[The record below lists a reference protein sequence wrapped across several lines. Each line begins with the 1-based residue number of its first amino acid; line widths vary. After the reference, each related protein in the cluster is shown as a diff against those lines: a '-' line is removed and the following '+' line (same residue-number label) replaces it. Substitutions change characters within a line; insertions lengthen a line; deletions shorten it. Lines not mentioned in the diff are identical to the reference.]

1 MRCFLSVFLSIYGTA
16 LKLHSLSISVE
27 RSKLWKLVHVQCIVP
42 LHESVLAMAVHAYV
56 PILLALL
63 MCVGCHGHDT
73 YSNIMENS
81 TTNVGENGLVG
92 THGIG
97 PLQQCLN
104 EESLVTRMDPTIPR
118 KSDNGNVSCPAWS
131 VKHEGSSKCECGSN
145 LHGKITCCQ
154 NMEKLLIFQ
163 CFCVT
168 YDSITDRV
176 IAGGCMYT
184 CFKGSFYVVTS
195 NRTDLTMAVCDDLN
209 REGPLCSQCKDGYA
223 APIYLHSLQ
232 CIKCTKNN
240 RNLIWYFALTFVP
253 LTAFLFLVIAFRINA
268 SSPALN
274 TFVLLCQAIACPQQ
288 IRATRL
294 AVTHNL
300 LNSFARVLFALY
312 GIWNLDFFR
321 TLVPPFCLTLS
332 SLETLALDY
341 AVAAYPLV
349 VLVVAYVLV
358 ELHARGCR
366 IVALLWRPFH
376 KCFAHLSRQWDV
388 RSSIIDAFATFL
400 LLSSMRFLSVSFD
413 LLKPTRVYDAS
424 GSINSYVLSY
434 DQSVELFHSEHIPF
448 GILAVCMFL
457 CFNVFPIFI
466 LLMFP
471 SKCFQ
476 KLCQSAY
483 GRGFQALRT
492 FTDAF
497 QGCFKDGTNGTRDCR
512 YFAAV
517 YPMTRIVLFATYA
530 LAYEGADFFSLATL
544 PLIVL
549 ACLVATVRPY
559 SQKYALY
566 NYVDMVMI
574 CALAVVCDAGALGM
588 LENGPM
594 GNSAL
599 KFTSLLIC
607 VTAVLVPLIY
617 ITLVVLKRILWRR
630 NSCFYKLVTLCLRKR
645 GNENVEDPLPDRLLH
660 PNTYYGSCSLPVDNH
675 TQESGTY

>member
-1 MRCFLSVFLSIYGTA
+1 ML
-16 LKLHSLSISVE
+16 
-27 RSKLWKLVHVQCIVP
+27 
-42 LHESVLAMAVHAYV
+42 LAMAVSGYV
-56 PILLALL
+56 PILLVLL
-63 MCVGCHGHDT
+63 MCVGCHGRDT
-73 YSNIMENS
+73 YSNMIENS
-81 TTNVGENGLVG
+81 TMNVGKNELVE

-97 PLQQCLN
+97 PLQQCLK
-104 EESLVTRMDPTIPR
+104 EEQKSSVTRMDHTTLH
-118 KSDNGNVSCPAWS
+118 KLDDGNVSCPAWS
-131 VKHEGSSKCECGSN
+131 VKHEGSSRCECGSN

-184 CFKGSFYVVTS
+184 CLKRSFYVVTS
-195 NRTDLTMAVCDDLN
+195 NQTDLTMAVCDDLN
-209 REGPLCSQCKDGYA
+209 REGPLCSQCKDEYS
-223 APIYLHSLQ
+223 APTYLYSFQ
-232 CIKCTKNN
+232 CVKCTKGN

-274 TFVLLCQAIACPQQ
+274 TFVLLCQVIACPQQ
-288 IRATRL
+288 IR
-294 AVTHNL
+294 VSL
-300 LNSFARVLFALY
+300 LVIKQPVSNSLMRILFALY

-366 IVALLWRPFH
+366 LVALLWRPFH
-376 KCFAHLSRQWDV
+376 KCFAHFSRQCDV
-388 RSSIIDAFATFL
+388 RRSIIDAFATFL
-400 LLSSMRFLSVSFD
+400 LLSSVKFLSVSFD
-413 LLKPTRVYDAS
+413 LLKPTCVYDAS
-424 GSINSYVLSY
+424 GSIISHVLSY

-448 GILAVCMFL
+448 GILAVCVFL
-457 CFNVFPIFI
+457 CFNVLPIFI

-476 KLCQSAY
+476 KLFKCQSAC

-517 YPMTRIVLFATYA
+517 YLMTRIVLFGTYA
-530 LAYEGADFFSLATL
+530 LAYEGTDFASLSSL
-544 PLIVL
+544 LLIIL

-559 SQKYALY
+559 SQKFTLY
-566 NYVDMVMI
+566 NYVDTVMI
-574 CALAVVCDAGALGM
+574 SALAVLYGSLGLQYFEKIPMATSAYRFALR
-588 LENGPM
+588 
-594 GNSAL
+594 
-599 KFTSLLIC
+599 LLY
-607 VTAVLVPLIY
+607 VTAPLIPLMY
-617 ITLVVLKRILWRR
+617 ITLVVLKRLLWKR
-630 NSCFYKLVTLCLRKR
+630 NSYFHKLITSCLRKR
-645 GNENVEDPLPDRLLH
+645 SNETVEDPLPDRLLH
-660 PNTYYGSCSLPVDNH
+660 PNTYYGSCSLSNSAGDSHIHEGSV
-675 TQESGTY
+675 Y